1 MPARLLTPIPLH
13 RVATAMPFINYLHQ
27 TGAPVERELMRA
39 NLPVQAMEDPD
50 CFIPSRNYWTFIANV
65 VKRKGME
72 DLGFRVGQQVG
83 ANAADPGLAKR
94 LTRLATLHR
103 ALDKFCKIA
112 SAEITQVDL
121 WLGPA
126 DKNTHQLHYRT
137 SYDREH
143 PACVQFQW
151 YGLMAAVAAIQLF
164 AGKHWKPRQI
174 GLATDEI
181 PGNAIRAYFPNTRFL
196 QGQSHCFIAMD
207 NRLLGKPPLP
217 HEDILQSLP
226 RYSKIKPPRDF
237 MWRPAMNQPS
247 IFSRIPNTPSPKA
260 PPCSASPTS
269 RTSPAPFDAG
279 PVSVHASIS
288 SKKGGRYI
296 SDLILRHSPI
306 FNSASG
312 TQNGHLFIL
321 EYPQCPT
328 RRILPHNPEMYALQA
343 TDTGRI
349 R

>member
-39 NLPVQAMEDPD
+39 SLPVQAMEDPD

-112 SAEITQVDL
+112 SAEITQVNL
-121 WLGPA
+121 WLEPV
-126 DKNTHQLHYRT
+126 DKNTHRLHYRT
-137 SYDREH
+137 SYDCEH

-196 QGQSHCFIAMD
+196 QGQSHCYIAMD

-217 HEDILQSLP
+217 HEDIFLSLP
-226 RYSKIKPPRDF
+226 RYSRIKPPRDF
-237 MWRPAMNQPS
+237 IGTLKLALRSYLRDEAPS
-247 IFSRIPNTPSPKA
+247 LELAADIAGLSPRTLQRRLADEELTYRELLLVTRHETAIDLLENTEHTITEIATLLGYSDPSHFA
-260 PPCSASPTS
+260 RAFRRRAGVSP
-269 RTSPAPFDAG
+269 R
-279 PVSVHASIS
+279 
-288 SKKGGRYI
+288 
-296 SDLILRHSPI
+296 
-306 FNSASG
+306 
-312 TQNGHLFIL
+312 
-321 EYPQCPT
+321 EY
-328 RRILPHNPEMYALQA
+328 LQ
-343 TDTGRI
+343 
-349 R
+349 

>member
-237 MWRPAMNQPS
+237 ISTLKLALRSHLRDEAPS
-247 IFSRIPNTPSPKA
+247 LDLAADIAGLSPRTLQRRLADEELTYRELLLVTRHETAIDLLENTEHTITEIATLLGYSDPSHFA
-260 PPCSASPTS
+260 RAFQRRAGVSP
-269 RTSPAPFDAG
+269 R
-279 PVSVHASIS
+279 
-288 SKKGGRYI
+288 
-296 SDLILRHSPI
+296 
-306 FNSASG
+306 
-312 TQNGHLFIL
+312 
-321 EYPQCPT
+321 EY
-328 RRILPHNPEMYALQA
+328 LQ
-343 TDTGRI
+343 
-349 R
+349 